1 MKANWL
7 PLSVA
12 VALALSSVAASAVEF
27 HGYARAGMQANTKG
41 GNIYCSGTGERG
53 HKAGRLGDEC
63 DTYAELTL
71 NQEIYNK
78 ANNKW
83 TLNTLF
89 ALGTYEASDD
99 YRDPSIDLQGNSWQG
114 TGGTQNRGDK
124 WPDSPDDDAFKARGN
139 VYTNPWGGLR
149 VGLRELW
156 TGYQTDAGYQIW
168 AGKRYYQRKDIHLLD
183 LYYLNNSGYGAGIE
197 GIDVGMGNLAFAVT
211 KWANDSVV
219 KRNPKLDEKDWGDNT
234 TLIPTNRNVYKLDAR
249 WNGIPVG
256 FGTIDAAVI
265 YALPF
270 ISDHQRNI
278 DGSSRSTQANSGVL
292 ATLEHNSTVNTD
304 SVSLMNKF
312 IVQYGTNGFG
322 YVGQFKNH
330 AGDNYTP
337 DIDIQGVRLIDWG
350 TLDVGNFGL
359 GYSLLWGHI
368 NVGKDHNANGN
379 NAWTYDRSGWE
390 YSVVLRP
397 EYKWTEFTRTTL
409 ELGYSKMKAT
419 GWVAATGDDDPDAY
433 KVTLAQQFT
442 PGKGFWT
449 RPAIRFYVSYLGG
462 TQLSKGNL
470 YFSAIDGN
478 WTAGKAFKDANDGH
492 NYQVTV
498 GTQVEAWW

>member
-7 PLSVA
+7 PLSAA
-12 VALALSSVAASAVEF
+12 VALALSSVAASAVDF
-27 HGYARAGMQANTKG
+27 HGYFRAGAQASTQG
-41 GNIYCSGTGERG
+41 GEVYCLGNGNKG
-53 HKAGRLGDEC
+53 HKVGRLGDEC

-71 NQEIYNK
+71 NQEVYNK

-83 TLNTLF
+83 TVNTLV
-89 ALGTYEASDD
+89 AYGTAEGN
-99 YRDPSIDLQGNSWQG
+99 RDLQGDSWQG
-114 TGGTQNRGDK
+114 VGGDG
-124 WPDSPDDDAFKARGN
+124 
-139 VYTNPWGGLR
+139 PWNGQRLSI
-149 VGLRELW
+149 RELW

-168 AGKRYYQRKDIHLLD
+168 AGKRFYQRKDIHLLD

-197 GIDVGMGNLAFAVT
+197 GIDVGLGNLSFAVT
-211 KWANDSVV
+211 KWANDRSV
-219 KRNPKLDEKDWGDNT
+219 KRIKADAWDGAENDH

-270 ISDHQRNI
+270 ISDHQRDI
-278 DGSSRSTQANSGVL
+278 DGSSRSTQANSGALV
-292 ATLEHNSTVNTD
+292 TLEHNSAVNTD
-304 SVSLMNKF
+304 SVNLMNKF
-312 IVQYGTNGFG
+312 VVQYGTNGFG

-330 AGDNYTP
+330 AGENYTP

-470 YFSAIDGN
+470 YFSAVDGT

>member
-7 PLSVA
+7 PLSAA
-12 VALALSSVAASAVEF
+12 VALALSSVAASAVDF
-27 HGYARAGMQANTKG
+27 HGYFRAGAQASTQGGEVYCLGN
-41 GNIYCSGTGERG
+41 GNIG
-53 HKAGRLGDEC
+53 HKVGRLGDEC

-71 NQEIYNK
+71 NQEVYNK

-83 TLNTLF
+83 TLNTLV
-89 ALGTYEASDD
+89 AYGTAEGN
-99 YRDPSIDLQGNSWQG
+99 RDLQGDSWQG
-114 TGGTQNRGDK
+114 VGGTG
-124 WPDSPDDDAFKARGN
+124 
-139 VYTNPWGGLR
+139 PWNGQRLSI
-149 VGLRELW
+149 RELW

-168 AGKRYYQRKDIHLLD
+168 AGKRFYQRKDIHLLD

-197 GIDVGMGNLAFAVT
+197 GIDVGLGNLSFAVT
-211 KWANDSVV
+211 KWANDRSV
-219 KRNPKLDEKDWGDNT
+219 KRIKADAWDGAEDDH

-270 ISDHQRNI
+270 ISDHQRDI
-278 DGSSRSTQANSGVL
+278 DGSSRSTQANSGALV
-292 ATLEHNSTVNTD
+292 TLEHNSAVNTD
-304 SVSLMNKF
+304 SVNLMNKF
-312 IVQYGTNGFG
+312 VVQYGTNGFG

-330 AGDNYTP
+330 AGENYTP

-470 YFSAIDGN
+470 YFSAVDGT

>member
-7 PLSVA
+7 PLSAA
-12 VALALSSVAASAVEF
+12 VALALSSVAASAVDF
-27 HGYARAGMQANTKG
+27 HGYFRAGAQASTQG
-41 GNIYCSGTGERG
+41 GEVYCLGNGNKG
-53 HKAGRLGDEC
+53 HKVGRLGDEC

-71 NQEIYNK
+71 NQEVYNK

-83 TLNTLF
+83 TVNTLV
-89 ALGTYEASDD
+89 AYGTAEGN
-99 YRDPSIDLQGNSWQG
+99 RDLQGDSWQG
-114 TGGTQNRGDK
+114 VGGDG
-124 WPDSPDDDAFKARGN
+124 
-139 VYTNPWGGLR
+139 PWNGQRLSI
-149 VGLRELW
+149 RELW

-168 AGKRYYQRKDIHLLD
+168 AGKRFYQRKDIHLLD

-197 GIDVGMGNLAFAVT
+197 GIDVGLGNLSFAVT
-211 KWANDSVV
+211 KWANDRSV
-219 KRNPKLDEKDWGDNT
+219 KRIKADAWDGAEDDH

-270 ISDHQRNI
+270 ISDHQRDI
-278 DGSSRSTQANSGVL
+278 DGSSRSTQANSGALV
-292 ATLEHNSTVNTD
+292 TLEHNSAVNTD
-304 SVSLMNKF
+304 SVNLMNKF
-312 IVQYGTNGFG
+312 VVQYGTNGFG

-330 AGDNYTP
+330 AGENYTP

-470 YFSAIDGN
+470 YFSAVDGT

>member
-1 MKANWL
+1 M
-7 PLSVA
+7 
-12 VALALSSVAASAVEF
+12 
-27 HGYARAGMQANTKG
+27 
-41 GNIYCSGTGERG
+41 
-53 HKAGRLGDEC
+53 
-63 DTYAELTL
+63 
-71 NQEIYNK
+71 
-78 ANNKW
+78 
-83 TLNTLF
+83 F
-89 ALGTYEASDD
+89 AFGTYEASDD
-99 YRDPSIDLQGNSWQG
+99 YEDAPVDLQGDSWQG
-114 TGGTQNRGDK
+114 TGGAQNRGNT
-124 WPDSPDDDAFKARGN
+124 WS
-139 VYTNPWGGLR
+139 NPWGGQR
-149 VGLRELW
+149 VSVRELW

-168 AGKRYYQRKDIHLLD
+168 AGKRFYQRKDIHILD

-197 GIDVGMGNLAFAVT
+197 GIDVGLGNLSFAVT
-211 KWANDSVV
+211 KWANDSSV
-219 KRNPKLDEKDWGDNT
+219 KRATWND

-270 ISDHQRNI
+270 ISDHQRDI
-278 DGSSRSTQANSGVL
+278 DGSSRSTQANSGALV
-292 ATLEHNSTVNTD
+292 TLEHNSAVNTD
-304 SVSLMNKF
+304 SVNLMNKF
-312 IVQYGTNGFG
+312 VVQYGTNGFA

-330 AGDNYTP
+330 AGENYSP

-419 GWVAATGDDDPDAY
+419 GWVANTGDDDPDAY

-449 RPAIRFYVSYLGG
+449 RPAIRFYVSYLSG
-462 TQLSKGNL
+462 TQLNKGNN
-470 YFSAIDGN
+470 YHSAIDGT
-478 WTAGKAFKDANDGH
+478 WIAGKAFKDANDGH

>member
-7 PLSVA
+7 PLSAA
-12 VALALSSVAASAVEF
+12 VALALSSVAASAVDF
-27 HGYARAGMQANTKG
+27 HGYFRAGAQASTQGGEVYCLGN
-41 GNIYCSGTGERG
+41 GNIG
-53 HKAGRLGDEC
+53 HKVGRLGDEC

-71 NQEIYNK
+71 NQEVYNK

-83 TLNTLF
+83 TLNTLV
-89 ALGTYEASDD
+89 AYGTAEGN
-99 YRDPSIDLQGNSWQG
+99 RDLQGDSWQG
-114 TGGTQNRGDK
+114 VGGDG
-124 WPDSPDDDAFKARGN
+124 
-139 VYTNPWGGLR
+139 PWNGQRLSI
-149 VGLRELW
+149 RELW

-168 AGKRYYQRKDIHLLD
+168 AGKRFYQRKDIHLLD

-211 KWANDSVV
+211 KWANDSSV
-219 KRNPKLDEKDWGDNT
+219 KRIKADAWDGAENDH

-270 ISDHQRNI
+270 ISDHQRDI
-278 DGSSRSTQANSGVL
+278 DGSSRSTQANSGALV
-292 ATLEHNSTVNTD
+292 TLEHNSAVNTD
-304 SVSLMNKF
+304 SVNLMNKF
-312 IVQYGTNGFG
+312 VVQYGTNGFG

-330 AGDNYTP
+330 AGENYSP

-470 YFSAIDGN
+470 YFSAIDGT
-478 WTAGKAFKDANDGH
+478 WIAGKAFKDANDGH

>member
-7 PLSVA
+7 PLSAA
-12 VALALSSVAASAVEF
+12 VALALSSVAASAVDF
-27 HGYARAGMQANTKG
+27 HGYARAGAQASTQG
-41 GNIYCSGTGERG
+41 GEVYCLGNGNKG
-53 HKAGRLGDEC
+53 HKVGRLGDEC

-71 NQEIYNK
+71 NQEVYNK

-83 TLNTLF
+83 TLNTLV
-89 ALGTYEASDD
+89 AYGTAEGN
-99 YRDPSIDLQGNSWQG
+99 RDLQGDSWQG
-114 TGGTQNRGDK
+114 VGGDG
-124 WPDSPDDDAFKARGN
+124 
-139 VYTNPWGGLR
+139 PWNGQRLSI
-149 VGLRELW
+149 RELW

-168 AGKRYYQRKDIHLLD
+168 AGKRFYQRKDIHLLD

-197 GIDVGMGNLAFAVT
+197 GIDVGLGNLSFAVT
-211 KWANDSVV
+211 KWANDRSV
-219 KRNPKLDEKDWGDNT
+219 KRIKADAWDGAENDH

-270 ISDHQRNI
+270 ISDHQRDI
-278 DGSSRSTQANSGVL
+278 DGSSRSTQANSGALV
-292 ATLEHNSTVNTD
+292 TLEHNSAVNTD
-304 SVSLMNKF
+304 SVNLMNKF
-312 IVQYGTNGFG
+312 VVQYGTNGFG

-330 AGDNYTP
+330 AGENYTP

-470 YFSAIDGN
+470 YFSAVDGT

>member
-7 PLSVA
+7 PLSAA
-12 VALALSSVAASAVEF
+12 VALALSSVAASAVDF
-27 HGYARAGMQANTKG
+27 HGYFRAGAQANTNG
-41 GNIYCSGTGERG
+41 GNVYCLGTGEKG
-53 HKAGRLGDEC
+53 HKVGRLGDEC
-63 DTYAELTL
+63 DTYSEFALT
-71 NQEIYNK
+71 QEVYNK

-83 TLNTLF
+83 TVNTLF
-89 ALGTYEASDD
+89 AFGTYEASDD
-99 YRDPSIDLQGNSWQG
+99 YNDAPVDLQGNAWQG
-114 TGGTQNRGDK
+114 TGGAQNRGDT
-124 WPDSPDDDAFKARGN
+124 W
-139 VYTNPWGGLR
+139 TNPWGGQR
-149 VGLRELW
+149 VSVRELW

-168 AGKRYYQRKDIHLLD
+168 AGKRFYQRKDIHILD

-197 GIDVGMGNLAFAVT
+197 GIDVGLGNLSFAVT
-211 KWANDSVV
+211 KWANDRSV
-219 KRNPKLDEKDWGDNT
+219 KRIKADAWDGAENDH

-270 ISDHQRNI
+270 ISDHQRDI
-278 DGSSRSTQANSGVL
+278 DGSSRSTQANSGALV
-292 ATLEHNSTVNTD
+292 TLEHNSAVNTD
-304 SVSLMNKF
+304 SVNLMNKF
-312 IVQYGTNGFG
+312 VVQYGTNGFG

-330 AGDNYTP
+330 AGENYSP

-449 RPAIRFYVSYLGG
+449 RPAIRFYVSYIGG
-462 TQLSKGNL
+462 DEFANGWNPGYKNKNK
-470 YFSAIDGN
+470 DG
-478 WTAGKAFKDANDGH
+478 DEH
-492 NYQVTV
+492 QITV